1 MKKSPLNG
9 IVGFDWNSGNIA
21 HIGLHNVNQE
31 EAEDLFFDPK
41 NILKDDLGHSSKEKR
56 FIIIGK
62 TQKGRLLYQV
72 FTRRIDKIRVISSRD
87 INKKEVRLYEKK
99 VSRTKV

>member
-1 MKKSPLNG
+1 MKKSPLDG
-9 IVGFDWNSGNIA
+9 IVDFEWDKGNLS
-21 HIGLHNVNQE
+21 HIKIHNVNSE
-31 EAEDLFFDPK
+31 EAEDLYFDL
-41 NILKDDLGHSSKEKR
+41 NNTLREDLGHSISEKR

-72 FTRRIDKIRVISSRD
+72 FTIRIDKIRVISSRD